1 MNKRISRASLAA
13 AVVVAG
19 LVILLAGA
27 AVAAAAPAKAA
38 AAASPA
44 GATAALGESAPT
56 YGWVLQLRGAINENL
71 TYQQF
76 AALEA
81 KYPGTPWTDTSTPA
95 NTFNGIALWRLVG
108 LVDDK
113 NPKTFNS
120 TLATAGYSVQIVGID
135 GFVGTLTSNDLTKPW
150 VGDNTVIVADQ
161 ENAAPL
167 SFGFLKTKNGTT
179 SWHPTWP
186 LQLCATNLP
195 GSVKPGGIETI
206 IVYKP
211 GVTPPASPTTVPS
224 WIAQVRGAASVDYT
238 AAQFRKLAVAH
249 PGTWTDDNGTPADPS
264 DDVVY
269 TGTPLW
275 RLVALADGGSPAT
288 LNLDRLGLGYKVD
301 VTGMG
306 ATATTAASFDS
317 SAITGNKAVIVADRA
332 NGTEL
337 TPTQGNC
344 VLQLDGVTYAWVPT
358 WPARLVGTGVTT
370 DQSFGGVVRVTL
382 EKPVVPSYVKPLVL
396 KGRRTA
402 KIAYLNFPTPVVWD
416 GTKAGNINQT
426 LRARY
431 RGQSISKL
439 VGLVDDKHPGTFNKA
454 LARRGYTIKLIA
466 SDGYTWTI
474 SSKTIVGKKGW
485 IVASLK
491 DGKTMDSTE
500 GPYRFVGSFIKPFY
514 GKESVSKLVE
524 IKLIF

>member
-27 AVAAAAPAKAA
+27 AVASAAPATAA
-38 AAASPA
+38 ASASPA
-44 GATAALGESAPT
+44 GATAALGETAPV
-56 YGWVLQLRGAINENL
+56 YGWVLQLRGAINKDL
-71 TYQQF
+71 TYAQF

-95 NTFNGIALWRLVG
+95 NTFNGIPLWRLVA

-120 TLATAGYSVQIVGID
+120 TLATTGYTVQVVGID
-135 GFVGTLTSNDLTKPW
+135 GFVGTLTSNDETKPW
-150 VGDNTVIVADQ
+150 VGDNAVIVADQ

-167 SFGFLKTKNGTT
+167 DFGFLKTKKGVT

-186 LQLCATNLP
+186 LQLCATALP
-195 GSVKPGGIETI
+195 GSVKPGGVETI
-206 IVYKP
+206 IVYAP
-211 GVTPPASPTTVPS
+211 GATVPSPPTTQPS
-224 WIAQVRGAASVDYT
+224 WIAQVRGASSVDF
-238 AAQFRKLAVAH
+238 AATQFRKLAVAH
-249 PGTWTDDNGTPADPS
+249 PGTWTDDNGTSADTS

-275 RLVALADGGSPAT
+275 RLVALADGGSSAT
-288 LNLDRLGLGYKVD
+288 LNLDRLGLDYKVD

-306 ATATTAASFDS
+306 ASAAAVATFDA
-317 SAITGNKAVIVADRA
+317 SAIVNNTIVVADRA
-332 NGTEL
+332 NGAQL
-337 TPTQGNC
+337 TPTQGKC
-344 VLQLDGVTYAWVPT
+344 VLLLDGITYAWVPT
-358 WPARLVGTGVTT
+358 WPARLVGTGVTAE
-370 DQSFGGVVRVTL
+370 QSFGGVVRVTL
-382 EKPVVPSYVKPLVL
+382 EQPVVPSYVKPLVL

-402 KIAYLNFPTPVVWD
+402 KIGYLNFPTTVTWN
-416 GTKAGNINQT
+416 GTKAGNINKT
-426 LRARY
+426 LRALY
-431 RGQSISKL
+431 RGQSLYKL
-439 VGLVDDKHPGTFNKA
+439 VGLVDDKRPGSFNKA
-454 LARRGYTIKLIA
+454 LARKGYKIKLIA

-474 SSKTIVGKKGW
+474 SSKTIVGKKAW

-491 DGKTMDSTE
+491 DGKVMSSDE

-514 GKESVSKLVE
+514 GKQSVAKLIR